1 MPAAAIPDAVIVA
14 TARSPIGRAYKGS
27 LIDVRADDLAG
38 FAIDAVMNKV
48 PEVDRASV
56 ADVMVGCGLT
66 HHEQGF
72 NLARPASLLGGM
84 PESVPATTVN
94 RFCASSLQTI
104 RMAFHAIKQ
113 GEGHT
118 YVAAGAESVTR
129 TYGKAFDSDDLNP
142 RFTDPGRD
150 DFIDYVYI
158 PMGNTAENVAERH
171 GITRERMD
179 EFAKRSQDRAVE
191 AQKNGFFDR
200 EISPIEV
207 PDGRI
212 IATDDGPR
220 PNTTLEKLAELPPAF
235 KPDGRV
241 TAGNSCP
248 LNDGA
253 AAVLVM
259 SGQRASELG
268 LEPLARIVATS
279 VVGLEPEY
287 MGMGPVG
294 AVRAVLD
301 QSGMDLGDVDVIELN
316 EAFAAQVL
324 ACVDELGIDMER
336 LNPNGGAIALG
347 HPFGMTGARIM
358 GTLLNDLRTL
368 DKTIGLETMCVGGGQ
383 GMAMIVE
390 RLS

>member
-1 MPAAAIPDAVIVA
+1 MSEAVIVA

-27 LIDVRADDLAG
+27 LVEVRADDLAG
-38 FAIDAVMNKV
+38 FAINALMEKV

-56 ADVMVGCGLT
+56 VDVMVGCGLT
-66 HHEQGF
+66 HHEQSY

-84 PESVPATTVN
+84 PANVPATTVN
-94 RFCASSLQTI
+94 RFCASSLETI
-104 RMAFHAIKQ
+104 RMAFHAIRS
-113 GEGHT
+113 GEGDT
-118 YVAAGAESVTR
+118 YIAAGSESTTR
-129 TYGKAFDSDDLNP
+129 TYGKGIDSEDLNP
-142 RFTDPGRD
+142 RFVDSERD
-150 DFIDYVYI
+150 DFINSVYI

-179 EFAKRSQDRAVE
+179 EFAKRSQDLAVE
-191 AQKNGFFDR
+191 SQKNGFFDR
-200 EISPIEV
+200 EITPIEV
-207 PDGRI
+207 PDGRTI
-212 IATDDGPR
+212 SADDGPR
-220 PNTTLEKLAELPPAF
+220 PNTTIEKLAELAPVF
-235 KPDGRV
+235 KRDGTV

-248 LNDGA
+248 LNDGS

-259 SGQRASELG
+259 SAARADQLG
-268 LEPLARIVATS
+268 LSPLARILASS

-294 AVRAVLD
+294 AVRAVLE
-301 QSGMDLGDVDVIELN
+301 QAGMTLGDMDVIEIN

-324 ACVDELGIDMER
+324 ACADALGIEIEK
-336 LNPNGGAIALG
+336 LNPYGGSIALG

-358 GTLLNDLRTL
+358 GTLINGLRTM
-368 DKTIGLETMCVGGGQ
+368 DKSIGLETMCVGGGQ

>member
-1 MPAAAIPDAVIVA
+1 MPEAVIVA

-38 FAIDAVMNKV
+38 FAIDAVMKKV
-48 PEVDRASV
+48 PEVERGSV

-72 NLARPASLLGGM
+72 NLARPASLLAGM

-104 RMAFHAIKQ
+104 RMAFHAIRQ
-113 GEGHT
+113 GEGDT

-129 TYGKAFDSDDLNP
+129 TYGKAFEADDLNP
-142 RFTDPGRD
+142 RFTDTSRD
-150 DFIDYVYI
+150 DFIDQVYI
-158 PMGNTAENVAERH
+158 PMGNTAENVAERY
-171 GITRERMD
+171 GVSRERMD
-179 EFAKRSQDRAVE
+179 EFAKRSQDLAVE
-191 AQKNGFFDR
+191 SQKNGFFDW
-200 EISPIEV
+200 EITPIEV

-212 IATDDGPR
+212 ITADDGPR
-220 PNTTLEKLAELPPAF
+220 PNNTLEKLAELPPVF

-259 SGQRASELG
+259 SEDRATGLG
-268 LEPLARIVATS
+268 LRPLARIVASS
-279 VVGLEPEY
+279 VVGLEPEF

-301 QSGMDLGDVDVIELN
+301 QAGMKLDDIDVIEIN

-324 ACVDELGIDMER
+324 ASADQLGFDIDR
-336 LNPNGGAIALG
+336 LNPHGGAIALG

-358 GTLLNDLRTL
+358 GTLINDLRTL
-368 DKTIGLETMCVGGGQ
+368 DKAIGLETMCVGGGQ

>member
-1 MPAAAIPDAVIVA
+1 MPEAVIVA

-38 FAIDAVMNKV
+38 FAIDAVMSKV
-48 PEVDRASV
+48 PEVDRVSV
-56 ADVMVGCGLT
+56 EDVMVGCALT

-104 RMAFHAIKQ
+104 RMAFHAIER
-113 GEGHT
+113 GEGDT
-118 YVAAGAESVTR
+118 FVAAGADSVSR
-129 TYGKAFDSDDLNP
+129 TYGKGFDSDDLNP

-179 EFAKRSQDRAVE
+179 EFAKRSQDQAVE
-191 AQKNGFFDR
+191 SQKNGFFDW
-200 EISPIEV
+200 EITPIEI
-207 PDGRI
+207 PDGRT
-212 IATDDGPR
+212 IAADDGPR
-220 PNTTLEKLAELPPAF
+220 PNTTIEKLAELPPVF

-248 LNDGA
+248 LNDGS

-259 SGQRASELG
+259 SGDRAAELG
-268 LEPLARIVATS
+268 LKPLARIIASS

-301 QSGMDLGDVDVIELN
+301 RAGMKLDDIDVIEMN

-324 ACVDELGIDMER
+324 ACVDELGIDMDR
-336 LNPNGGAIALG
+336 LNPHGGAIALG

-358 GTLLNDLRTL
+358 GTLINDLRTL
-368 DKTIGLETMCVGGGQ
+368 DQAIGLETMCVGGGQ

-390 RLS
+390 RLR

>member
-1 MPAAAIPDAVIVA
+1 MPEAVIVA

-38 FAIDAVMNKV
+38 FAIDALMSKV

-56 ADVMVGCGLT
+56 ADVMVGCALT

-72 NLARPASLLGGM
+72 NVARPASLLGGM

-104 RMAFHAIKQ
+104 RMAFHAIER
-113 GEGHT
+113 GEGDT
-118 YVAAGAESVTR
+118 YVAGGVDSVTR
-129 TYGKAFDSDDLNP
+129 TYGKGFDSDDLNP
-142 RFTDPGRD
+142 RFTDESRD
-150 DFIDYVYI
+150 DFIDQVYI
-158 PMGNTAENVAERH
+158 PMGNTAENVAERY

-200 EISPIEV
+200 EITPIEV
-207 PDGRI
+207 PDGRT
-212 IATDDGPR
+212 IAADDGPR
-220 PNTTLEKLAELPPAF
+220 PNTTIEKLAELPPVF
-235 KPDGRV
+235 KPDGTV

-248 LNDGA
+248 LNDGS

-259 SGQRASELG
+259 SAERASELG
-268 LEPLARIVATS
+268 LQPMARIIASS

-287 MGMGPVG
+287 MGMGPVA
-294 AVRAVLD
+294 AVRAVLA
-301 QSGMDLGDVDVIELN
+301 QAGMELEDIDVIEMN

-324 ACVDELGIDMER
+324 ASADQLGIDIDR
-336 LNPNGGAIALG
+336 LNPHGGAIALG

-358 GTLLNDLRTL
+358 GTLINDLRTL

>member
-1 MPAAAIPDAVIVA
+1 MPEAVIVS

-27 LIDVRADDLAG
+27 LIEVRADNLAAH
-38 FAIDAVMNKV
+38 AINAVMDKA
-48 PEVDRASV
+48 PEVDRTSV
-56 ADVMVGCGLT
+56 VDVMLGCGLT

-72 NLARPASLLGGM
+72 NLARPASLLAGM
-84 PESVPATTVN
+84 PDSVPATTVN

-113 GEGHT
+113 GEGDT
-118 YVAAGAESVTR
+118 FVAAGTESVSR
-129 TYGKAFDSDDLNP
+129 TYGRAMDSDDLNP
-142 RFTDPGRD
+142 RFTDSSRP
-150 DFIDYVYI
+150 DYINNVYI
-158 PMGNTAENVAERH
+158 PMGNTAENVAKKY

-191 AQKNGFFDR
+191 SQKNGFFDW
-200 EISPIEV
+200 EITPIEL
-207 PDGRI
+207 PDGRTI
-212 IATDDGPR
+212 MNDDGPR
-220 PNTTLEKLAELPPAF
+220 PNTTLEKLATLPPVF
-235 KPDGRV
+235 DPEGSV

-248 LNDGA
+248 LNDGS

-259 SGQRASELG
+259 SEERAAELG
-268 LEPLARIVATS
+268 LQPLARIIASS

-301 QSGMDLGDVDVIELN
+301 QANMTLDDIDVIEIN

-324 ACVDELGIDMER
+324 ASVDELGIDMDK
-336 LNPNGGAIALG
+336 LNPHGGAIALG

-358 GTLLNDLRTL
+358 GTLINDLRTL
-368 DKTIGLETMCVGGGQ
+368 DKTIGIETMCVGGGQ
-383 GMAMIVE
+383 GMAMVVE